1 MLFYGCD
8 ADVSTVVFVLLHG
21 EGRRIKQLGEKIC
34 LLQGCYWRNIVA
46 GGSTVVDG
54 LPTEQPMSD
63 RFQLLKS
70 PFHYQ
75 LSLSAINRDTGCSSP
90 PGGVL

>member
-1 MLFYGCD
+1 MNYCIC
-8 ADVSTVVFVLLHG
+8 VVAW
-21 EGRRIKQLGEKIC
+21 GRQENEKIC
-34 LLQGCYWRNIVA
+34 LLQGYYWLHIVA
-46 GGSTVVDG
+46 NGSTVVDG

-63 RFQLLKS
+63 RFQLLKR
-70 PFHYQ
+70 PFRYQ

>member
-1 MLFYGCD
+1 MFRPVLAIIRLSRELKGMTHFQD
-8 ADVSTVVFVLLHG
+8 LSTIVFVLLHG
-21 EGRRIKQLGEKIC
+21 EGRKIKQLGEKIC

-63 RFQLLKS
+63 RFQLLKR
-70 PFHYQ
+70 PFRYQ
-75 LSLSAINRDTGCSSP
+75 LSFFGD
-90 PGGVL
+90 